1 MGKPQRNQGFR
12 HRPREE
18 KEFAEEV
25 IQIDRV
31 TRVVKGGRRM
41 RFRAT
46 VAVGNKRGRV
56 GVGIGK
62 SNEVTLAIKKATAQ
76 AQKNLIRV
84 PITRHDSI
92 PHEIQVKFKSAKILL
107 MPASQGTGIIAG
119 GAIRKVVE
127 LAGIKNIL
135 SKALGTNNRLA
146 NAQATLNALKELTEI
161 PHLSK
166 NFKKEDEEKAKK
178 KTESTTEEEK
188 NKNPEQSNAQPEKT
202 RTKTARELEAEKE
215 TTEDIKKKLI
225 NI

>member
-1 MGKPQRNQGFR
+1 MGKPQRNQR
-12 HRPREE
+12 SYRPREE

-31 TRVVKGGRRM
+31 TRVVKGGRRL

-46 VAVGNKRGRV
+46 VVVGNKRGRV

-62 SNEVTLAIKKATAQ
+62 SNEVTTAIKKAASR
-76 AQKNLIRV
+76 AQKDLIQV
-84 PITRHDSI
+84 PVTKNDSI

-107 MPASQGTGIIAG
+107 MPARPGTGIIAG

-135 SKALGTNNRLA
+135 SKAFGTQNRLS
-146 NAQATLNALKELTEI
+146 NAQATINALKALTEI
-161 PHLSK
+161 PELSK
-166 NFKKEDEEKAKK
+166 NFRKDDEEKAKK
-178 KTESTTEEEK
+178 KTDLADVAAEQGEEK
-188 NKNPEQSNAQPEKT
+188 QMQAPKAQVQTAQEK
-202 RTKTARELEAEKE
+202 EAEKE

>member
-1 MGKPQRNQGFR
+1 MGKPQRNQR
-12 HRPREE
+12 SYRPREE

-31 TRVVKGGRRM
+31 TRVVKGGRRL

-46 VAVGNKRGRV
+46 VVVGNKRGRV

-62 SNEVTLAIKKATAQ
+62 SNEVTTAIKKAASR
-76 AQKNLIRV
+76 AQKDLIQV
-84 PITRHDSI
+84 PVTKNDSI

-107 MPASQGTGIIAG
+107 MPARPGTGIIAG

-135 SKALGTNNRLA
+135 SKAFGTQNRLS
-146 NAQATLNALKELTEI
+146 NAQATINALKALTEI
-161 PHLSK
+161 PELSK
-166 NFKKEDEEKAKK
+166 NFRKDDEEKAKK
-178 KTESTTEEEK
+178 KTDLADFAAEQGEEK
-188 NKNPEQSNAQPEKT
+188 PMQAPKTQVQTAQEK
-202 RTKTARELEAEKE
+202 EAEKE